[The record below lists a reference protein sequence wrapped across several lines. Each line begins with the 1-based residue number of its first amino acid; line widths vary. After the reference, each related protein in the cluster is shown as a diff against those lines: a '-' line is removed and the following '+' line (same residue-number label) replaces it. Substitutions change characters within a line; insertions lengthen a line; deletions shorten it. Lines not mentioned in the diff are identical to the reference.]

1 MKHFF
6 SSALLLLAGLS
17 FSQTALADDSV
28 TLPERHASVQFS
40 SYDFDHVKE
49 TGSYGGALYFTS
61 IGQWDKFHVGANVSF
76 GVNAGLVDDWGC
88 QVEFGPSVRY
98 DLGSRFFVNLPVNA
112 LCFAT
117 FPEGS
122 TSTHTEWGL
131 TVSPTL
137 NAWITPKFGVFAGP
151 KMSTNFKNDATFGFV
166 AGVSFA
172 F

>member
-1 MKHFF
+1 MKLFF

-17 FSQTALADDSV
+17 ISQTALADDSV

-98 DLGSRFFVNLPVNA
+98 DFGSRFFVNLPVNA

-151 KMSTNFKNDATFGFV
+151 KMTMDFENDATFGFV

>member
-17 FSQTALADDSV
+17 LSQTALADDST
-28 TLPERHASVQFS
+28 TLPKFCASVQFS

-49 TGSYGGALYFTS
+49 TGSYGGALYCTS
-61 IGQWDKFHVGANVSF
+61 IGQWDKFHVGGNVSL

-98 DLGSRFFVNLPVNA
+98 DLGSRFFVNLPINA

-117 FPEGS
+117 FPEGT

-131 TVSPTL
+131 TVSPAL
-137 NAWITPKFGVFAGP
+137 HAWITPKFGVFAGP
-151 KMSTNFKNDATFGFV
+151 KMTMDFENDATFGFV

>member
-1 MKHFF
+1 MKNFF

-17 FSQTALADDSV
+17 ISQTALADDSA

-49 TGSYGGALYFTS
+49 TGSYGGALYITS
-61 IGQWDKFHVGANVSF
+61 IGQWDKFHVGGNVSF

-98 DLGSRFFVNLPVNA
+98 DLGNRFFVNLPVNA
-112 LCFAT
+112 LCFAISSK
-117 FPEGS
+117 ES

-131 TVSPTL
+131 TVTPTL

-151 KMSTNFKNDATFGFV
+151 KMTMDFENDATFGFV